1 MSERHFDLRRAEELL
16 SSLEPFLSAAVDC
29 KRALD
34 ECSRDQ
40 AKMIER
46 VVRMGGSKVNLDE
59 AIRIKKHKEK
69 QIERLREHIQTVQ
82 GYGVLVKDLD
92 MGLIDFPTV
101 ISGREAYL
109 CWKLGE
115 EGIRHWHYMDEGFA
129 NRKVLDEK
137 MIQVSRRRP
146 AQ

>member
-1 MSERHFDLRRAEELL
+1 MSEKHFDLRRAEELL
-16 SSLEPFLSAAVDC
+16 PQLEPFLSAAIDC

-46 VVRMGGSKVNLDE
+46 VVRMGGSNVNLGD
-59 AIRIKKHKEK
+59 ALNTKRRKEQ
-69 QIERLREHIQTVQ
+69 QIERLREHIKTVQ
-82 GYGVLVKDLD
+82 DHGVLIKDLD

-101 ISGREAYL
+101 INGREAYL

-115 EGIRHWHYMDEGFA
+115 QGIRHWHYPDEGFA
-129 NRKVLDEK
+129 SRKAVDEK
-137 MIQVSRRRP
+137 TIQVPRRRP